1 VRDLQLKLMTAV
13 ARLGCLMVIMMM
25 MVVVVA
31 TAAIQLAR

>member
-1 VRDLQLKLMTAV
+1 MTAV